1 MAERDQEAQRNH
13 THVGDPDPR
22 STTVMPDELLDLA
35 SAESASET
43 GEGKTP
49 PSGPGSEDELVAEDD
64 AKRRHR
70 EASRRGGLKGGRARA
85 AKLSAERRSEIARA
99 AARARWAKRRRDSA

>member
-1 MAERDQEAQRNH
+1 MTDRDHEAPRPDDRRED
-13 THVGDPDPR
+13 DPDPR
-22 STTVMPDELLDLA
+22 STRLMSPHILDLPA
-35 SAESASET
+35 EENGQNAADEAAQARSAEAAQ
-43 GEGKTP
+43 
-49 PSGPGSEDELVAEDD
+49 EDE